1 MAAKKYPIKPNIQS
15 GKKTLQVK
23 HNPAG
28 MKPVKTPFR
37 GQESVLA
44 AKWYTVPSIIFILCF
59 ILYGNTI
66 HNDYA
71 LDDDIYTRKN
81 VYVQEGFSHFKDIFT
96 KGSLYGFNKVGE
108 QQYRPLALLNFMV
121 EVQWFGMNPHVNH
134 FFNILLFA
142 ITCILLYLLL
152 KRLLYK
158 YNPVIP
164 LAIILLFVFHPI
176 HTEVVANIK
185 SRDEILGLLFGTLS
199 LLFLMR
205 HFENPD
211 GKQYYWSLLAFACA
225 GFSKENYLM
234 FALIVPLVLYFFTEC
249 GVKKC
254 IRLSLPYVGLVVFYI
269 LVRSFVLTNN
279 TISGKMEIINN
290 CLMAA
295 KSGAD
300 QSATEFLMLGK
311 YIYLL
316 LIPYPLSY
324 DYSYNQIPIVS
335 FGNIEAIGSI
345 LLYLG
350 LSAYAIWSVKN
361 RFSPTRMEGVNQP
374 VYGFAIL
381 FYLIMMF
388 LTSNLV
394 IKIGSS
400 FGERFLY
407 APSLGF
413 CMVMPFFIAK
423 IFRLN
428 PEDMKW
434 QKKNSYFSVLGVIL
448 LIYTCILIPRNRA
461 WANNFTLF
469 SADANTAPNSARA
482 HDALAREYRTQA
494 ENAVDP
500 ALKQQD
506 YALSLNEFRKAI
518 SIYKD
523 ADVYYNM
530 GVSFY
535 EAGME
540 DSALSVYQK
549 AIAENP
555 NYTLAFNNLGVIM
568 FNKKQYDQAINYF
581 EKAYMADTNNP
592 QALMNIGAAYQNEG
606 NNERAMLYYNK
617 VLKKDPNNSGVL
629 SNISRM
635 KKQ

>member
-1 MAAKKYPIKPNIQS
+1 
-15 GKKTLQVK
+15 
-23 HNPAG
+23 
-28 MKPVKTPFR
+28 
-37 GQESVLA
+37 
-44 AKWYTVPSIIFILCF
+44 
-59 ILYGNTI
+59 
-66 HNDYA
+66 
-71 LDDDIYTRKN
+71 
-81 VYVQEGFSHFKDIFT
+81 
-96 KGSLYGFNKVGE
+96 
-108 QQYRPLALLNFMV
+108 
-121 EVQWFGMNPHVNH
+121 
-134 FFNILLFA
+134 
-142 ITCILLYLLL
+142 
-152 KRLLYK
+152 
-158 YNPVIP
+158 
-164 LAIILLFVFHPI
+164 
-176 HTEVVANIK
+176 
-185 SRDEILGLLFGTLS
+185 
-199 LLFLMR
+199 
-205 HFENPD
+205 
-211 GKQYYWSLLAFACA
+211 
-225 GFSKENYLM
+225 
-234 FALIVPLVLYFFTEC
+234 
-249 GVKKC
+249 
-254 IRLSLPYVGLVVFYI
+254 
-269 LVRSFVLTNN
+269 
-279 TISGKMEIINN
+279 
-290 CLMAA
+290 MAA